1 MTASNHN
8 QPAAPWCNCG
18 FRFRAYKRG
27 RLNTAWKE
35 RCFCVETPKRG
46 ERRPSIRCVAGS
58 VKPVLATIS
67 YGKEGGESIQGTIEV
82 VGMKAFGTQF
92 EIYSASG
99 RTYFLC
105 LESEEDAYKLQCLS
119 CGEGGNVNPAGKL
132 PAVLTHARRQSSEDS
147 AVLTHTHRPS
157 SKSSIESD
165 DEWSISSLQK
175 AVDLAPQD
183 ADAQYELGVFYHLSD
198 DAERAEEAYRTAL
211 SLEPT
216 HADAI
221 YQLAL
226 LLGAEPQCHCLVAP
240 SRPCSCRASEKKN
253 QQQKKRIAGEEPVA
267 PRPLKREKSTGATGA
282 LFAMRMA
289 ALV

>member
-105 LESEEDAYKLQCLS
+105 LESEGVVRTGVAAWMRVVPSRKISMHLQMVLS
-119 CGEGGNVNPAGKL
+119 SM
-132 PAVLTHARRQSSEDS
+132 TF
-147 AVLTHTHRPS
+147 TT
-157 SKSSIESD
+157 
-165 DEWSISSLQK
+165 SLQ
-175 AVDLAPQD
+175 DRSH
-183 ADAQYELGVFYHLSD
+183 G
-198 DAERAEEAYRTAL
+198 R
-211 SLEPT
+211 
-216 HADAI
+216 
-221 YQLAL
+221 
-226 LLGAEPQCHCLVAP
+226 AP
-240 SRPCSCRASEKKN
+240 S
-253 QQQKKRIAGEEPVA
+253 
-267 PRPLKREKSTGATGA
+267 
-282 LFAMRMA
+282 
-289 ALV
+289 